1 LAQYIVVVD
10 VIFLSSFVVVVIGVV
25 NKVPMNGVFE
35 LVDNTGFVDALV
47 AMVVVDAVVE
57 TGLFNVVGL
66 GAAVVV
72 GVFEV
77 FAAGAVSDVLAV
89 KEE

>member
-1 LAQYIVVVD
+1 MAQYIVVVD

-47 AMVVVDAVVE
+47 AMVVVDAVV
-57 TGLFNVVGL
+57 GLFNVVGL